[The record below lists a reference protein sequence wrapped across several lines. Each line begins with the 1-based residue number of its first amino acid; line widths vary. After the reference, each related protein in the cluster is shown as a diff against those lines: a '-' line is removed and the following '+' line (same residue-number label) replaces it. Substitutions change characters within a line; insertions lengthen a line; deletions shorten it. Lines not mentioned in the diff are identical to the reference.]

1 MSNREWVQVRKVMRT
16 DVTTV
21 NGRIDVLEALRIMKR
36 VQATC
41 LIVDRRHEN
50 DEYGLLLFS
59 DIAKEVIAKDRAPER
74 VNVFE
79 IMAKPIISVRP
90 EMDIRYCA
98 RLFERF
104 GIGHA
109 PVIEHDEIIGIVS
122 YYLLVLEGLPDL
134 D

>member
-1 MSNREWVQVRKVMRT
+1 MSNREWVPVRKVMRT

-21 NGRIDVLEALRIMKR
+21 NGRIDVLEALRVMKR

-109 PVIEHDEIIGIVS
+109 Q
-122 YYLLVLEGLPDL
+122 
-134 D
+134 